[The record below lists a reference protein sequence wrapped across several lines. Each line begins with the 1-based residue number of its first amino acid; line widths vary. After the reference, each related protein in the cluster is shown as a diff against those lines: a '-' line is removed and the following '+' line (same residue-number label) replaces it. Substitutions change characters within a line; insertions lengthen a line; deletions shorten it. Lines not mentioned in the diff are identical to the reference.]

1 MARRAAGAVGTMA
14 AAAAHTDRREDAH
27 GRLSGRHERSHDP
40 QRSSAFGTLRC
51 MLANGLRILAFFP
64 QNEIPDKLY
73 PHTGEGGGR
82 GGESRCSSCAPLSLT
97 LRIASGVSSQVK

>member
-51 MLANGLRILAFFP
+51 MLAKCPRILAFFP
-64 QNEIPDKLY
+64 QNETPDKLY
-73 PHTGEGGGR
+73 PHVRRLRPPKITDGR
-82 GGESRCSSCAPLSLT
+82 TRF
-97 LRIASGVSSQVK
+97 K

>member
-27 GRLSGRHERSHDP
+27 GRRSGRHERSHDP

-51 MLANGLRILAFFP
+51 MLAKSLCILAFFP
-64 QNEIPDKLY
+64 QNETPDKLY
-73 PHTGEGGGR
+73 PQLSCGEICEEKSTPR
-82 GGESRCSSCAPLSLT
+82 AT
-97 LRIASGVSSQVK
+97 VVKSSQVS